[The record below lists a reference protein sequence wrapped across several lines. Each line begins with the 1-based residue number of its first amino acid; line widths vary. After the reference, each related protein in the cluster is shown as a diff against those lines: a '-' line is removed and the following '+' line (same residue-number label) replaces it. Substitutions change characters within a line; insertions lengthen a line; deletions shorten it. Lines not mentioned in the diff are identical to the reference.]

1 MVGIVIPIQC
11 EGGPGT
17 LGSSSAGSTKRF
29 DAKCTGNRKGSDAVL
44 RKPMLK
50 KNSRQKLRTYNIQ
63 IQLEANK
70 DDRLKNVVPK
80 VTTQTPT
87 PMANRKNGVSTK
99 GSSKSVSV
107 PSSKMLPRRISNKDL
122 RGVTRRQSS
131 KDLRSV
137 LMKRQS
143 SRDIVNG
150 HGHKNVTKDPVIKSL
165 IKRQSS
171 QDFKLDRYTIRRDSI
186 NGLRIVSHAAT
197 DVDDDTEQD
206 TLDRLSDI
214 AIKDD
219 PNEFSKFQ
227 LDALKTHNS
236 YRRKHKV
243 QTLKLDADLCKR
255 AKEYA
260 DFLAK
265 TDTFEHSGD
274 ADFGENL
281 YWSWSSDPRWKLEGV
296 EPVTS
301 WYDEC
306 RGYDYSREPVSLDTG
321 HFTQLVWSETTH
333 LGVGVTQSTKTGK
346 FYVVMKYSPPGNI
359 IGSYR
364 HHVKPPV

>member
-1 MVGIVIPIQC
+1 MVGIVIPIHC

-17 LGSSSAGSTKRF
+17 LGSSSNPRY
-29 DAKCTGNRKGSDAVL
+29 DAKCIKNRKGSDAVA

-63 IQLEANK
+63 IQLEASK
-70 DDRLKNVVPK
+70 DDKSKNVPK
-80 VTTQTPT
+80 VTTQTTT
-87 PMANRKNGVSTK
+87 PLVNRKNAVSTK

-150 HGHKNVTKDPVIKSL
+150 HGHKNVTKDPVINL

-171 QDFKLDRYTIRRDSI
+171 QDFRLNRYTIRRDSI
-186 NGLRIVSHAAT
+186 NGLRIVSHDAT

-214 AIKDD
+214 AISEES
-219 PNEFSKFQ
+219 NEFSKFQ
-227 LDALKTHNS
+227 LDALKTHNT
-236 YRRKHKV
+236 YRSKHKV
-243 QTLKLDADLCKR
+243 PNLKLDADLCKR
-255 AKEYA
+255 AKEYS

-296 EPVTS
+296 EPVKS

-306 RGYDYSREPVSLDTG
+306 QGYDYSREPVSLDTG
-321 HFTQLVWSETTH
+321 HFTQLVWSDTTH
-333 LGVGVTQSTKTGK
+333 LGVGVTQSKKTGK
-346 FYVVMKYSPPGNI
+346 FYVVMKYSSPGNI

-364 HHVKPPV
+364 HHVKPPI